1 MLPDSEICYRAL
13 RTRDARFDGRFFT
26 AVKSTGIYCRPICPA
41 PTPRRENCEF
51 VACAAA
57 AQQAGYRPC
66 LRCRP
71 EAAPGTPAWR
81 GTSATVAR
89 ALRLI
94 EDGALDRGNVET
106 LAEQV
111 GVGERHLRRLFVSHI
126 GASPRTVARTR
137 RLLFAK
143 KLIDETALPMS
154 EVAYGAGFSSV
165 RRFNEAVREAYGRAP
180 RELRKGSQPAEHDQ
194 AIELALPFREPFAW
208 EALHRF
214 FADRAAAGVEHTSP
228 STYSRS
234 ISLSDE
240 GRGAGAGV
248 VEIAMASGQLV
259 ARLRWSGPA
268 PLLQVSERL
277 RRLLD
282 LEADPGAVEATL
294 ARDPDLA
301 SRLARLPGV
310 RVPGAWDGFELAV
323 RAILGQQVS
332 VAAATRLAGILVE
345 RFGSQLPESVAT
357 AEVTHLFPDAETLAG
372 ADLSGLPMPG
382 SRQRALAGLADAVA
396 RGSLRLDPSSDVE
409 STLEGL
415 VALSGVGPW
424 TAQYIAMRAL
434 RDPDAF
440 PTSDLGLLRALDVD
454 ARALALRAAA
464 WRPWRAYAALL
475 LWSTPGASPA
485 GSADDAERVVS
496 RPS

>member
-1 MLPDSEICYRAL
+1 MLPDAEICYRAL

-41 PTPRRENCEF
+41 PTPLRANCEF

-57 AQQAGYRPC
+57 AQEAGYRPC

-94 EDGALDRGNVET
+94 EDGMLDHGSVEA

-111 GVGERHLRRLFVSHI
+111 GVGERHLRRLFVSHV
-126 GASPRTVARTR
+126 GASPRSVARTR

-143 KLIDETALPMS
+143 RLIDETALPMS

-180 RELRKGSQPAEHDQ
+180 RELRKGGQPAALDQ
-194 AIELALPFREPFAW
+194 TIELALPFREPFAW

-214 FADRAAAGVEHTSP
+214 FADRAAPGVEHASP
-228 STYSRS
+228 DAYRRS
-234 ISLSDE
+234 IGLP
-240 GRGAGAGV
+240 GKGTGV
-248 VEIAMASGQLV
+248 VEVARAEGHLV
-259 ARLRWSGPA
+259 ARLRWNGPA

-282 LEADPGAVEATL
+282 LEADPGAIEATL
-294 ARDPDLA
+294 ARDPELA
-301 SRLARLPGV
+301 ARIARLPGV
-310 RVPGAWDGFELAV
+310 RVPGAWDGFEIAV

-332 VAAATRLAGILVE
+332 VAAATRLAGVLVE
-345 RFGSQLPESVAT
+345 RFGAQLPESVAN
-357 AEVTHLFPDAETLAG
+357 AEVTHLFPDAESLAG
-372 ADLSGLPMPG
+372 ADLGKLPMPG
-382 SRQRALAGLADAVA
+382 ARQRALAGLAEAVA
-396 RGSLRLDPSSDVE
+396 TGSLRLDPSSDVE
-409 STLEGL
+409 ATLHGL
-415 VALSGVGPW
+415 KALPGLGPW

-440 PTSDLGLLRALDVD
+440 PTSDLGLLRALNTD
-454 ARALALRAAA
+454 AKTLALRAEA

-475 LWSTPGASPA
+475 LWSTLGA
-485 GSADDAERVVS
+485 
-496 RPS
+496 RPM